1 MWVVFM
7 KIVSYFFLL
16 LFVLGVVLMLLT
28 WRKAKFVKPK
38 WILFGQIVAFLS
50 LVVFTKLSQ
59 NPLGN
64 WVWMIIFLAGL
75 VGGYFYGR
83 TVKVKKSESGIMMN
97 YTLPYVI
104 TWGSLLFLTQF
115 LTIST
120 GRVPII
126 VLGLSVLNTGLNL
139 AMNSQVVWN
148 YARMKKGNQWE
159 MPK

>member
-1 MWVVFM
+1 MWVIFL
-7 KIVSYFFLL
+7 KIVSYFFLS

-38 WILFGQIVAFLS
+38 WILFGQIVAFVA
-50 LVVFTKLSQ
+50 LVVFTTLSH
-59 NPLGN
+59 NPLGK
-64 WVWMIIFLAGL
+64 WVWMLIFLAGL
-75 VGGYFYGR
+75 IGGYFYGR
-83 TVKVKKSESGIMMN
+83 TVKVNKSERGIMMN

-104 TWGSLLFLTQF
+104 TWGALLFLTQL

-139 AMNSQVVWN
+139 AMNGQVVWN
-148 YARMKKGNQWE
+148 YKRMLKAVA
-159 MPK
+159 

>member
-7 KIVSYFFLL
+7 QIVSYFFLL

-28 WRKAKFVKPK
+28 WRKAKYVKPK
-38 WILFGQIVAFLS
+38 WILFGQIVAILA
-50 LVVFTKLSQ
+50 LIVFTKLSQ

-64 WVWMIIFLAGL
+64 WMWMIIFLAGL
-75 VGGYFYGR
+75 AGGFFYGR

-104 TWGSLLFLTQF
+104 TWGVLLFLTQF
-115 LTIST
+115 LTINT

-126 VLGLSVLNTGLNL
+126 LLGLSVLNTGLNL
-139 AMNSQVVWN
+139 AMNSRVVWN
-148 YARMKKGNQWE
+148 YTQMKRTIS
-159 MPK
+159 

>member
-1 MWVVFM
+1 MWVIFL
-7 KIVSYFFLL
+7 KIGSYFFLL

-38 WILFGQIVAFLS
+38 WILFGQIVALLA
-50 LVVFTKLSQ
+50 LVVFTTLSH

-64 WVWMIIFLAGL
+64 WVWMLIFLAGL
-75 VGGYFYGR
+75 AGGYFYGR
-83 TVKVKKSESGIMMN
+83 TVQVNKSESGIMMN

-104 TWGSLLFLTQF
+104 TWGALLFLTQF

-126 VLGLSVLNTGLNL
+126 VLALSVLNTGLNL

-148 YARMKKGNQWE
+148 YTRMKRAV
-159 MPK
+159 